1 MLLLCLKLG
10 KIYELNIYIEIRE
23 CFCCR
28 KKEYTIL
35 LKYYMISLCIK
46 RWLVIDMQEYETVIM
61 NGTKNY
67 RRKHLKDILSKPDI
81 YAIFQVFW
89 LLEVYYL
96 MVNSIINIIAI
107 VQKDNSIISS
117 TLKLL

>member
-1 MLLLCLKLG
+1 
-10 KIYELNIYIEIRE
+10 
-23 CFCCR
+23 
-28 KKEYTIL
+28 
-35 LKYYMISLCIK
+35 MISLCIK